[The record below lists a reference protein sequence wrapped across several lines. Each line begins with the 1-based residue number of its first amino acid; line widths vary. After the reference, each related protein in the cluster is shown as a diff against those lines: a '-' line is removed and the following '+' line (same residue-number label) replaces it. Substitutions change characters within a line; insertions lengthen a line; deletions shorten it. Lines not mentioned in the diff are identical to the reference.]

1 MSLYL
6 ILQNLLQRP
15 GVLVLLGCF
24 ALVLC
29 LSVPAYFCV
38 LRPRIGTTEWIRRLD
53 ARHFLPL
60 RRVPYDAADLIW
72 APLTALCAAC
82 LRFVYLF
89 FHLQLH
95 RKGNAM

>member
-29 LSVPAYFCV
+29 LSVPASFCV

-89 FHLQLH
+89 FHLQMLPFLL
-95 RKGNAM
+95 